1 MAGMVAAL
9 IYTGVA
15 VLTRRRRAQRTTSAW
30 MRWGTPVLAVAGLI
44 VAGYLAYVE
53 TQGIPAVCVWC
64 LASAAIVTLIL
75 RASVGPAIRAIE
87 AH

>member
-9 IYTGVA
+9 TYTGVA

-44 VAGYLAYVE
+44 VADYLA
-53 TQGIPAVCVWC
+53 
-64 LASAAIVTLIL
+64 AAIVTLIL
-75 RASVGPAIRAIE
+75 LASVVPAIRAIE
-87 AH
+87 TR

>member
-30 MRWGTPVLAVAGLI
+30 MRWGAPVLAV
-44 VAGYLAYVE
+44 
-53 TQGIPAVCVWC
+53 
-64 LASAAIVTLIL
+64 AAIVTLIL
-75 RASVGPAIRAIE
+75 LASVGPAIRAME
-87 AH
+87 AR